1 MKGIIL
7 AGGTGSRLSPLT
19 IAVNKHLLP
28 IGDKPMVLRSIE
40 KLTEAGITEIAIVT
54 SPEQLNNFS

>member
-7 AGGTGSRLSPLT
+7 AGGAGSRLSPLT

-28 IGDKPMVLRSIE
+28 IGNKPMVLRSIE
-40 KLTEAGITEIAIVT
+40 KYWVKLINKIGIIIWFGSVGV
-54 SPEQLNNFS
+54 